1 MKSLQLFALSI
12 LFLASA
18 AVTAQPA
25 DLAGSWFGTLSLPG
39 GELRLIF
46 HLEGDGE
53 GYTGE
58 IESIDQGRQRVP
70 VNVAIEEDA
79 VVFTNASLDIVYTA
93 TVENNRMTGTFEQLG
108 YTVRDFTV
116 TRQ

>member
-12 LFLASA
+12 LFLAST
-18 AVTAQPA
+18 AVMAQPA
-25 DLAGSWFGTLSLPG
+25 DLAGSWFGTLNVPG
-39 GELRLIF
+39 GALRLIF
-46 HLEGDGE
+46 HLEGNGD

-58 IESIDQGRQRVP
+58 IESIDQGRERVP
-70 VNVAIEEDA
+70 VNVSIEEDT

-93 TVENNRMTGTFEQLG
+93 TVEDSRMTGTFEQLG
-108 YTVRDFTV
+108 YTVRDFAV